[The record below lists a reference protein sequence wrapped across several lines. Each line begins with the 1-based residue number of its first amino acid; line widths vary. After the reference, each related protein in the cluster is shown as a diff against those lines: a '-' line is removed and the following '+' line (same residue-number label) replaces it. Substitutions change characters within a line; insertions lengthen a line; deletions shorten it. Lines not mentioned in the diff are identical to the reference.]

1 VSVYFEVSG
10 VLVWNPSNAV
20 GLLYADQLAAASRFA
35 GLDSGLSDLTAG
47 GFVLDPV
54 KFGALI
60 NELVHTYDRSTHA
73 VLRHQLQAVLAP
85 SLVMLSRSGVA
96 CETPADDALRGDVAR
111 LDAAMPV

>member
-20 GLLYADQLAAASRFA
+20 GLLYADQLAAASHFA
-35 GLDSGLSDLTAG
+35 GLDSGLSDLTADRI
-47 GFVLDPV
+47 VLDPA

-60 NELVHTYDRSTHA
+60 NELVRTYNETTHA
-73 VLRHQLQAVLAP
+73 VLRHQIQAVLAP
-85 SLVMLSRSGVA
+85 SLVMLSRSGIA
-96 CETPADDALRGDVAR
+96 YETPADDALRSDVAR